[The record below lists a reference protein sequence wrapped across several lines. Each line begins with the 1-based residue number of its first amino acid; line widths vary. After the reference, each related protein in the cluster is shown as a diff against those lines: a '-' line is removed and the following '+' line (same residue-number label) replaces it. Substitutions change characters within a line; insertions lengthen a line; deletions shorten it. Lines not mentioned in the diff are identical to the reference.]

1 MVIHSKVKDF
11 KYPIGI
17 MSTGQ
22 RVGSKGKG
30 KKWGGKEVEAEK
42 QEERE
47 GARRENRQVDFP
59 FSFALITP
67 MVPWR

>member
-1 MVIHSKVKDF
+1 MKEIY
-11 KYPIGI
+11 YPNGRKE
-17 MSTGQ
+17 SGK
-22 RVGSKGKG
+22 RWGREGKG
-30 KKWGGKEVEAEK
+30 KKWGGKEVEAER
-42 QEERE
+42 QEGRE